1 MNSRVYYPAG
11 STDAIVYAARALRR
25 KGCAVACE
33 PGASVT
39 HLMLDIPSFASDG
52 SLRGGGS
59 LDALLASLPESISI
73 IGGNLAEHI
82 PKSIPFIDLL
92 QDHLYL
98 AQNAGITAHCAL
110 QVAMEALPVTLDSC
124 PVFVVGWGRIGK
136 CLAALLKQLGA
147 NVAVYARKETDRAI
161 LSALGYTIQPIHD
174 TPYGPLPYRAIFNT
188 VPAPVLTAE
197 FLRACPAD
205 CVKIELASTQGFAG
219 SDVIVARGL
228 PGKYAP
234 ESSGELIARTILRL

>member
-1 MNSRVYYPAG
+1 MDSRVYYPAG
-11 STDAIVYAARALRR
+11 STEAIACAARALRR
-25 KGCAVACE
+25 RECAVMCK
-33 PGASVT
+33 PDASVT
-39 HLMLDIPSFASDG
+39 HVILDVPSFAPDG

-59 LDALLASLPESISI
+59 FDALLASLPENITV
-73 IGGNLAEHI
+73 IGGNLMGHI
-82 PKSIPFIDLL
+82 PETIPFIDLL
-92 QDHLYL
+92 QDPMYL

-110 QVAMEALPVTLDSC
+110 QVAMNALPVTLEGS
-124 PVFVVGWGRIGK
+124 PVLVVGWGRIGK

-147 NVAVYARKETDRAI
+147 NVAVSARKETDCAM
-161 LSALGYTIQPIHD
+161 LLALGYTIQPFYD
-174 TPYGPLPYRAIFNT
+174 APYGPLDYRVIFNT
-188 VPAPVLTAE
+188 VPAPVLTVE